1 MNEQLLQAV
10 DVLVK
15 VKKVPENV
23 VFSALESVLL
33 TAYKRETGSNANV
46 SVSIDRTTGDY
57 HIYAEKNVVDAID
70 PESENKENEITV
82 ADAKKINRH
91 YEAGDILHIEV
102 TPKNFGRMAAQ
113 TAKQVMIQ
121 KLREAERGV
130 IYDEFSGREGDVI
143 TGTVKFSESRTI
155 FVDLGRCEGILPY
168 AEQIEGEEFHTNDK
182 IKCYV
187 LEVRKTTKGPEIILS
202 RTHPGL
208 LKRLFEL
215 EVPEIYSGTVEIK
228 SVVREAGSRSKI
240 AVYAMD
246 PNVDPVG
253 ACVGPKGQ
261 RVQNIVNELH
271 GEKIDI
277 VRWDEDPA
285 IYIANALSPAKVVSV
300 SVAEDEKAS
309 YVIVED
315 YQLSLA
321 IGKAGQN
328 ARLAAK
334 LTNWKIDIKSE
345 SQAAAEGFGSS
356 EADEDDDIL
365 GDIEAEGNEEKP
377 AEAEGDKA

>member
-1 MNEQLLQAV
+1 MNGNLIEAIKGLA
-10 DVLVK
+10 K
-15 VKKVPENV
+15 IKKVDEEV
-23 VFSALESVLL
+23 IFDALDMVLL
-33 TAYKRETGSNANV
+33 TAYKRESGSNAKA
-46 SVSIDRTTGDY
+46 SVSLNRETGDY
-57 HIYAEKNVVDAID
+57 HIYEEKIVVDEVN
-70 PESENKENEITV
+70 PESEKSVNQISL
-82 ADAKKINRH
+82 ADAKKIDRS
-91 YEAGDILHIEV
+91 YEVGDMLQIDV
-102 TPKNFGRMAAQ
+102 TPKDFGRVAAQ
-113 TAKQVMIQ
+113 AAKQVMIQ
-121 KLREAERGV
+121 KLREAERGS
-130 IYDEFSGREGDVI
+130 IYEEFSGREGDVV
-143 TGTVKFSESRTI
+143 TGTVKWSESRTI
-155 FVDLGRCEGILPY
+155 FVDLGRVEGILPY
-168 AEQIEGEEFHTNDK
+168 QEQIEGEVFHPNDK

-187 LEVRKTTKGPEIILS
+187 YEVRKTTKGPEIILS
-202 RTHPGL
+202 RSHPGL

-228 SVVREAGSRSKI
+228 NVVREAGSRSKI

-271 GEKIDI
+271 DEKIDI

-285 IYIANALSPAKVVSV
+285 IFIANALSPAKVISV
-300 SVAEDEKAS
+300 SVWEEEKSS
-309 YVIVED
+309 YVIVPD

-345 SQAAAEGFGSS
+345 SQANEEGFGSEEES
-356 EADEDDDIL
+356 ADEDIL
-365 GDIEAEGNEEKP
+365 GDIISDDAEEAKE
-377 AEAEGDKA
+377 

>member
-1 MNEQLLQAV
+1 MDGKVLLEAV
-10 DVLVK
+10 EALVK
-15 VKKVPENV
+15 IKKVDRNM
-23 VFSALESVLL
+23 VFDALEMVLL
-33 TAYKRETGSNANV
+33 TAYKKESGSNAKASVSLNRETGE
-46 SVSIDRTTGDY
+46 Y
-57 HIYAEKNVVDAID
+57 KIYEEKTVVDEIHED
-70 PESENKENEITV
+70 SENAINEITV
-82 ADAKKINRH
+82 EEAKKIDRS
-91 YEAGDILHIEV
+91 YEAGDMLRIDV
-102 TPKNFGRMAAQ
+102 TPKNFGRVAAQ
-113 TAKQVMIQ
+113 AAKQVMIQ
-121 KLREAERGV
+121 KLREAERGS

-143 TGTVKFSESRTI
+143 TGVVKWNESRTI
-155 FVDLGRCEGILPY
+155 FVDLGRVEGILPF
-168 AEQIEGEEFHTNDK
+168 AEQIEGEEFQPNDK

-246 PNVDPVG
+246 PAVDPVG

-271 GEKIDI
+271 DEKIDI

-300 SVAEDEKAS
+300 SVWEEEKSS
-309 YVIVED
+309 YVIVPD

-345 SQAAAEGFGSS
+345 TQANEEGFGETHS
-356 EADEDDDIL
+356 ADLDDDIL
-365 GDIEAEGNEEKP
+365 GDIESDMGEEAK
-377 AEAEGDKA
+377 E

>member
-10 DVLVK
+10 EVLVK
-15 VKKVPENV
+15 AKKVPESV
-23 VFSALESVLL
+23 VFNALESVLL
-33 TAYKRETGSNANV
+33 TAYKRETGSNANT

-57 HIYAEKNVVDAID
+57 HIYAEKNVVETVDPDA
-70 PESENKENEITV
+70 ENAASQISV
-82 ADAKKINRH
+82 ADAKKINPV
-91 YEAGDILHIEV
+91 YEAGDILQVEV

-143 TGTVKFSESRTI
+143 TGTVKWSESRTI
-155 FVDLGRCEGILPY
+155 FVDLGRVEGILPFT
-168 AEQIEGEEFHTNDK
+168 EQAEGEVFHPDDK

-187 LEVRKTTKGPEIILS
+187 KEVRKTTKGPEIILS

-246 PNVDPVG
+246 PTVDPVG

-300 SVAEDEKAS
+300 SVAEEEKAS
-309 YVIVED
+309 LVIVED
-315 YQLSLA
+315 NQLSLA

-334 LTNWKIDIKSE
+334 LTGWKIDIKSE
-345 SQAAAEGFGSS
+345 SQAAEEGFGE
-356 EADEDDDIL
+356 EAEDDDDIL
-365 GDIEAEGNEEKP
+365 ADMEAESV
-377 AEAEGDKA
+377 EGHE

>member
-10 DVLVK
+10 EVLVK
-15 VKKVPENV
+15 AKKVPESV
-23 VFSALESVLL
+23 VFNALESVLL
-33 TAYKRETGSNANV
+33 TAYKRETGSNANT

-57 HIYAEKNVVDAID
+57 HIYAEKNVVETVD
-70 PESENKENEITV
+70 PEAENAASQISV
-82 ADAKKINRH
+82 ADAKKINPV
-91 YEAGDILHIEV
+91 YEAGDILQIEV

-143 TGTVKFSESRTI
+143 TGTVKWSESRTI
-155 FVDLGRCEGILPY
+155 FVDLGRVEGVLPFT
-168 AEQIEGEEFHTNDK
+168 EQAEGEVFHPNDK

-187 LEVRKTTKGPEIILS
+187 KEVRKTTKGPEIILS

-246 PNVDPVG
+246 PTVDPVG

-261 RVQNIVNELH
+261 RVQNIVNELN

-300 SVAEDEKAS
+300 SVAEEEKAS
-309 YVIVED
+309 LVVVED

-334 LTNWKIDIKSE
+334 LTGWKIDIKSE
-345 SQAAAEGFGSS
+345 TQAAEEGFGA
-356 EADEDDDIL
+356 EEEEDDDIL
-365 GDIEAEGNEEKP
+365 GDIEAEGT
-377 AEAEGDKA
+377 EAHE

>member
-10 DVLVK
+10 EVLVK
-15 VKKVPENV
+15 AKKVPESV
-23 VFSALESVLL
+23 VFNALESVLL
-33 TAYKRETGSNANV
+33 TAYKRETGSNANT

-57 HIYAEKNVVDAID
+57 HIYAEKNVVETVDPDA
-70 PESENKENEITV
+70 ENAASQISV
-82 ADAKKINRH
+82 ADAKKINPV
-91 YEAGDILHIEV
+91 YEAGDILQVEV

-143 TGTVKFSESRTI
+143 TGTVKWSESRTI
-155 FVDLGRCEGILPY
+155 FVDLGRVEGILPFT
-168 AEQIEGEEFHTNDK
+168 EQAEGEVFHPDDK

-187 LEVRKTTKGPEIILS
+187 KEVRKTTKGPEIILS

-246 PNVDPVG
+246 PTVDPVG

-300 SVAEDEKAS
+300 SVAEEEKAS
-309 YVIVED
+309 LVIVED

-334 LTNWKIDIKSE
+334 LTGWKIDIKSE
-345 SQAAAEGFGSS
+345 SQAAEEGFG
-356 EADEDDDIL
+356 EEEEDDDDIL
-365 GDIEAEGNEEKP
+365 ADMEAES
-377 AEAEGDKA
+377 AEAHE

>member
-1 MNEQLLQAV
+1 MNGNLIEAIKGLA
-10 DVLVK
+10 K
-15 VKKVPENV
+15 IKKVDEEV
-23 VFSALESVLL
+23 IFDALDMVLL
-33 TAYKRETGSNANV
+33 TAYKRESGSNAKA
-46 SVSIDRTTGDY
+46 SVSLNRETGDY
-57 HIYAEKNVVDAID
+57 HIYEEKIVVDEVN
-70 PESENKENEITV
+70 PESEESVNQISL
-82 ADAKKINRH
+82 ADAKKIDRS
-91 YEAGDILHIEV
+91 YEVGDMLQIDV
-102 TPKNFGRMAAQ
+102 TPKDFGRVAAQ
-113 TAKQVMIQ
+113 AAKQVMIQ
-121 KLREAERGV
+121 KLREAEGGS
-130 IYDEFSGREGDVI
+130 IYEEFSGREGDVV
-143 TGTVKFSESRTI
+143 TGTVKWSESRTI
-155 FVDLGRCEGILPY
+155 FVDLGRVEGILPY
-168 AEQIEGEEFHTNDK
+168 QEQIEGEVFHPNDK

-187 LEVRKTTKGPEIILS
+187 YEVRKTTKGPEIILS
-202 RTHPGL
+202 RSHPGL

-228 SVVREAGSRSKI
+228 NVVREAGSRSKI

-271 GEKIDI
+271 DEKIDI

-285 IYIANALSPAKVVSV
+285 IFIANALSPAKVISV
-300 SVAEDEKAS
+300 SVWEEEKSS
-309 YVIVED
+309 YVIVPD

-345 SQAAAEGFGSS
+345 SQANEEGFGSEEES
-356 EADEDDDIL
+356 ADEDIL
-365 GDIEAEGNEEKP
+365 GDIISDDAEEAKE
-377 AEAEGDKA
+377 

>member
-10 DVLVK
+10 EVLVK
-15 VKKVPENV
+15 AKKVPESV
-23 VFSALESVLL
+23 VFNALESVLL
-33 TAYKRETGSNANV
+33 TAYKRETGSNANT

-57 HIYAEKNVVDAID
+57 HIYAEKNVVETVD
-70 PESENKENEITV
+70 PEAENAASQISV
-82 ADAKKINRH
+82 ADAKKINPV
-91 YEAGDILHIEV
+91 YEAGDILQIEV

-143 TGTVKFSESRTI
+143 TGTVKWSESRTI
-155 FVDLGRCEGILPY
+155 FVDLGRVEGVLPFT
-168 AEQIEGEEFHTNDK
+168 EQAEGEVFHPNDK

-187 LEVRKTTKGPEIILS
+187 KEVRKTTKGPEIILS

-246 PNVDPVG
+246 PTVDPVG

-261 RVQNIVNELH
+261 RVQNIVNELN

-300 SVAEDEKAS
+300 SVAEEEKAS
-309 YVIVED
+309 LVVVED

-334 LTNWKIDIKSE
+334 LTGWKIDIKSE
-345 SQAAAEGFGSS
+345 TQAAEEGFGA
-356 EADEDDDIL
+356 EEEEDDDIL
-365 GDIEAEGNEEKP
+365 GDIEAEGT
-377 AEAEGDKA
+377 GDNA

>member
-1 MNEQLLQAV
+1 MDGKVLLEAV
-10 DVLVK
+10 EALVK
-15 VKKVPENV
+15 IKKVDRNM
-23 VFSALESVLL
+23 VFDALEMVLL
-33 TAYKRETGSNANV
+33 TAYKKESGSNAKASVSLNRETGE
-46 SVSIDRTTGDY
+46 Y
-57 HIYAEKNVVDAID
+57 KIYEEKTVVDEIHED
-70 PESENKENEITV
+70 SENAINEITV
-82 ADAKKINRH
+82 EEAKKIDRS
-91 YEAGDILHIEV
+91 YEAGDMLRIDV
-102 TPKNFGRMAAQ
+102 TPKNFGRVAAKA
-113 TAKQVMIQ
+113 AKQVMIQ
-121 KLREAERGV
+121 KLREAERGS

-143 TGTVKFSESRTI
+143 TGVVKWNESRTI
-155 FVDLGRCEGILPY
+155 FVDLGRVEGILPF
-168 AEQIEGEEFHTNDK
+168 AEQIEGEEFQPNDK

-246 PNVDPVG
+246 PAVDPVG

-271 GEKIDI
+271 DEKIDI

-300 SVAEDEKAS
+300 SVWEEEKSS
-309 YVIVED
+309 YVIVPD

-345 SQAAAEGFGSS
+345 TQANEEGFG
-356 EADEDDDIL
+356 ETDNADLDDDIL
-365 GDIEAEGNEEKP
+365 GDIESDMGEEAK
-377 AEAEGDKA
+377 E

>member
-1 MNEQLLQAV
+1 MDGKVLLEAV
-10 DVLVK
+10 EALVK
-15 VKKVPENV
+15 IKKVDRNM
-23 VFSALESVLL
+23 VFDALEMVLL
-33 TAYKRETGSNANV
+33 TAYKKESGSNAKASVSLNRETGE
-46 SVSIDRTTGDY
+46 Y
-57 HIYAEKNVVDAID
+57 KIYEEKTVVDEIHED
-70 PESENKENEITV
+70 SENAINEITV
-82 ADAKKINRH
+82 EEAKKIDRS
-91 YEAGDILHIEV
+91 YEAGDMLRIDV
-102 TPKNFGRMAAQ
+102 TPKNFGRVAAQ
-113 TAKQVMIQ
+113 AAKQVMIQ
-121 KLREAERGV
+121 KLREAERGS

-143 TGTVKFSESRTI
+143 TGVVKWNESRTI
-155 FVDLGRCEGILPY
+155 FVDLGRVEGILPF
-168 AEQIEGEEFHTNDK
+168 AEQIEGEEFQPNDK

-246 PNVDPVG
+246 PAVDPVG

-271 GEKIDI
+271 DEKIDI

-300 SVAEDEKAS
+300 SVWEEEKSS
-309 YVIVED
+309 YVIVPD

-345 SQAAAEGFGSS
+345 TQANEEDFGETDS
-356 EADEDDDIL
+356 ADLDDDIL
-365 GDIEAEGNEEKP
+365 GDIESDMGEEAK
-377 AEAEGDKA
+377 E

>member
-1 MNEQLLQAV
+1 VNGNLIEAIKGLA
-10 DVLVK
+10 K
-15 VKKVPENV
+15 IKKVDEEV
-23 VFSALESVLL
+23 IFDALDMVLL
-33 TAYKRETGSNANV
+33 TAYKRESGSNAKA
-46 SVSIDRTTGDY
+46 SVSLNRETGDY
-57 HIYAEKNVVDAID
+57 HIYEEKIVMDEVN
-70 PESENKENEITV
+70 PESEESVNQISL
-82 ADAKKINRH
+82 ADAKKIDRS
-91 YEAGDILHIEV
+91 YEVGDMLQIDV
-102 TPKNFGRMAAQ
+102 TPKDFGRVAAQ
-113 TAKQVMIQ
+113 AAKQVMIQ
-121 KLREAERGV
+121 KLREAERGS
-130 IYDEFSGREGDVI
+130 IYEEFSGREGDVV
-143 TGTVKFSESRTI
+143 TGTVKWSESRTI
-155 FVDLGRCEGILPY
+155 FVDLGRVEGILPY
-168 AEQIEGEEFHTNDK
+168 QEQIEGEVFHPNDK

-187 LEVRKTTKGPEIILS
+187 YEVRKTTKGPEIILS
-202 RTHPGL
+202 RSHPGL

-228 SVVREAGSRSKI
+228 NVVREAGSRSKI

-271 GEKIDI
+271 DEKIDI

-285 IYIANALSPAKVVSV
+285 IFIANALSPAKVISV
-300 SVAEDEKAS
+300 SVWEEEKSS
-309 YVIVED
+309 YVIVPD

-345 SQAAAEGFGSS
+345 SQANEEGFGSEEES
-356 EADEDDDIL
+356 ADEDIL
-365 GDIEAEGNEEKP
+365 GDIISDDAEEAKE
-377 AEAEGDKA
+377 

>member
-1 MNEQLLQAV
+1 MNGNLIEAIKGLA
-10 DVLVK
+10 K
-15 VKKVPENV
+15 IKKVDEEV
-23 VFSALESVLL
+23 IFDALDMVLL
-33 TAYKRETGSNANV
+33 TAYKRESGSNAKA
-46 SVSIDRTTGDY
+46 SVSLNRETGDY
-57 HIYAEKNVVDAID
+57 HIYEEKIVVDEVN
-70 PESENKENEITV
+70 PESEELVNQISL
-82 ADAKKINRH
+82 ADAKKIDRS
-91 YEAGDILHIEV
+91 YEVGDMLQIDV
-102 TPKNFGRMAAQ
+102 TPKDFGRVAAQ
-113 TAKQVMIQ
+113 AAKQVMIQ
-121 KLREAERGV
+121 KLREAERGS
-130 IYDEFSGREGDVI
+130 IYEEFSGREGDVV
-143 TGTVKFSESRTI
+143 TGTVKWSESRTI
-155 FVDLGRCEGILPY
+155 FVDLGRVEGILPY
-168 AEQIEGEEFHTNDK
+168 QEQIEGEVFHPNDK

-187 LEVRKTTKGPEIILS
+187 YEVRKTTKGPEIILS
-202 RTHPGL
+202 RSHPGL

-228 SVVREAGSRSKI
+228 NVVREAGSRSKI

-271 GEKIDI
+271 DEKIDI

-285 IYIANALSPAKVVSV
+285 IFIANALSPAKVISV
-300 SVAEDEKAS
+300 SVWEEEKSS
-309 YVIVED
+309 YVIVPD

-345 SQAAAEGFGSS
+345 SQANEEGFGSEEES
-356 EADEDDDIL
+356 ADEDIL
-365 GDIEAEGNEEKP
+365 GDIISDDAEEAKE
-377 AEAEGDKA
+377 

>member
-10 DVLVK
+10 EVLVK
-15 VKKVPENV
+15 AKKVPESV
-23 VFSALESVLL
+23 VFNALESVLL
-33 TAYKRETGSNANV
+33 TAYKRETGSNANT

-57 HIYAEKNVVDAID
+57 HIYAEKNVVETVD
-70 PESENKENEITV
+70 PEAENAASQISV
-82 ADAKKINRH
+82 ADAKKINPV
-91 YEAGDILHIEV
+91 YEAGDILQIEV

-143 TGTVKFSESRTI
+143 TGTVKWSESRTI
-155 FVDLGRCEGILPY
+155 FVDLGRVEGVLPFT
-168 AEQIEGEEFHTNDK
+168 EQAEGEVFHPNDK

-187 LEVRKTTKGPEIILS
+187 KEVRKTTKGPEIILS

-246 PNVDPVG
+246 PTVDPVG

-261 RVQNIVNELH
+261 RVQNIVNELN

-300 SVAEDEKAS
+300 SVAEEEKAS
-309 YVIVED
+309 LVVVED

-334 LTNWKIDIKSE
+334 LTGWKIDIKSE
-345 SQAAAEGFGSS
+345 TQAAEEGFGA
-356 EADEDDDIL
+356 EEEEDDDSL
-365 GDIEAEGNEEKP
+365 GDIEAEGT
-377 AEAEGDKA
+377 EAHE

>member
-1 MNEQLLQAV
+1 MNEQLLNAV
-10 DVLVK
+10 EVLVK
-15 VKKVPENV
+15 AKKVPESV

-33 TAYKRETGSNANV
+33 TAYKRETGSNANT
-46 SVSIDRTTGDY
+46 SVSIDRTTGEY
-57 HIYAEKNVVDAID
+57 HIYAEKNVVETVD
-70 PESENKENEITV
+70 PESENAASQISV
-82 ADAKKINRH
+82 ADAKKINPMD
-91 YEAGDILHIEV
+91 EAGDILQIEV

-143 TGTVKFSESRTI
+143 TGTVKWSESRTI
-155 FVDLGRCEGILPY
+155 FVDLGRVEGILPFT
-168 AEQIEGEEFHTNDK
+168 EQTEGESFQPNDK

-187 LEVRKTTKGPEIILS
+187 KEVRKTTKGPEIILS

-246 PNVDPVG
+246 PTVDPVG

-300 SVAEDEKAS
+300 SVADEDKAS

-334 LTNWKIDIKSE
+334 LTGWKIDIKSE
-345 SQAAAEGFGSS
+345 SQAAEEGFGA
-356 EADEDDDIL
+356 EDDDDDDIL
-365 GDIEAEGNEEKP
+365 GDIEAEGEVQT
-377 AEAEGDKA
+377 GDQA

>member
-1 MNEQLLQAV
+1 MNEQLLNAV
-10 DVLVK
+10 EVLVK
-15 VKKVPENV
+15 AKKVPESV

-33 TAYKRETGSNANV
+33 TACKRETGSNANT
-46 SVSIDRTTGDY
+46 SVSIDRTTGEY
-57 HIYAEKNVVDAID
+57 HIYAEKNVVETVD
-70 PESENKENEITV
+70 PESENAASQISV
-82 ADAKKINRH
+82 ADAKKINPM
-91 YEAGDILHIEV
+91 YEAGDILQIEV

-143 TGTVKFSESRTI
+143 TGTVKWSESRTI
-155 FVDLGRCEGILPY
+155 FVDLGRVEGILPLT
-168 AEQIEGEEFHTNDK
+168 EQTEGESFQPNDK

-187 LEVRKTTKGPEIILS
+187 KEVRKTTKGPEIILS

-246 PNVDPVG
+246 PTVDPVG

-300 SVAEDEKAS
+300 SVADEDKAS

-334 LTNWKIDIKSE
+334 LTGWKIDIKSE
-345 SQAAAEGFGSS
+345 SQAAEEGFGA
-356 EADEDDDIL
+356 EDDDDDDIL
-365 GDIEAEGNEEKP
+365 GDIEAEGEVQT
-377 AEAEGDKA
+377 GDQA

>member
-10 DVLVK
+10 EVLVK
-15 VKKVPENV
+15 AKKVPESV
-23 VFSALESVLL
+23 VFNALESVLL
-33 TAYKRETGSNANV
+33 TAYKRETGSNANT

-57 HIYAEKNVVDAID
+57 HIYAEKNVVETVDPDA
-70 PESENKENEITV
+70 ENAASQISV
-82 ADAKKINRH
+82 ADAKKINPV
-91 YEAGDILHIEV
+91 YEAGDILQVEV

-143 TGTVKFSESRTI
+143 TGTVKWSESRTI
-155 FVDLGRCEGILPY
+155 FVDLGRVEGILPFT
-168 AEQIEGEEFHTNDK
+168 EQAEGEVFHPDDK

-187 LEVRKTTKGPEIILS
+187 KEVRKTTKGPEIILS
-202 RTHPGL
+202 RTHQGL

-246 PNVDPVG
+246 PTVDPVG

-300 SVAEDEKAS
+300 SVAEEEKAS
-309 YVIVED
+309 LVIVED
-315 YQLSLA
+315 NQLSLA

-334 LTNWKIDIKSE
+334 LTGWKIDIKSE
-345 SQAAAEGFGSS
+345 SQAAEEGFGE
-356 EADEDDDIL
+356 EAEDDDDIL
-365 GDIEAEGNEEKP
+365 ADMEAESV
-377 AEAEGDKA
+377 EGHE